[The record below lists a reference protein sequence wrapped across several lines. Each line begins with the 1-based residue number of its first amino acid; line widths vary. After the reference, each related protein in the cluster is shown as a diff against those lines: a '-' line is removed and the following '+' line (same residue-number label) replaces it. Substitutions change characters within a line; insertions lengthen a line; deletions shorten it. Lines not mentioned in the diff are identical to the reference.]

1 MTDFW
6 HIETVVFDVDGTLT
20 DSNGAHAGTWT
31 QAFRE
36 HGVAVDEQEI
46 RRLIGM
52 GGDKLIPA
60 VAHVDEGS
68 ETGKAIAARKKELF
82 NALLPTLGPTPGAR
96 ELLEYLRARGIDL
109 VIATSADDREVKAL
123 LLRAGVDEL
132 VPERSSKDDADR
144 SKPDPDIV
152 QAALTRAQARPE
164 LTLMVGD
171 TPYDVE
177 AARRAGIDAVALRC
191 GGYWSDGDLRGAVE
205 IFDDPAALLAQWRER
220 ALMRCEPV
228 SRCGRTVQ

>member
-1 MTDFW
+1 MDLW

-20 DSNGAHAGTWT
+20 DSNRAHAGTWT

-36 HGVAVDEQEI
+36 QGVAVDEQTV

-60 VAHVDEGS
+60 VAHVEEES

-82 NALLPTLGPTPGAR
+82 TALMPTLGPTRGAR

-123 LLRAGVDEL
+123 LIRAGVDEL
-132 VPERSSKDDADR
+132 VPVRSSKDDADR

-177 AARRAGIDAVALRC
+177 AARKAGIDVVALRC
-191 GGYWSDGDLRGAVE
+191 GGYWSDQELRGAVE
-205 IFDDPAALLAQWRER
+205 IFDDPAELLAHWREL

-228 SRCGRTVQ
+228 SRSGRTIQ

>member
-1 MTDFW
+1 MIDLW

-31 QAFRE
+31 QAFLER
-36 HGVAVDEQEI
+36 GVAVDEQEV

-60 VAHVDEGS
+60 VAHVEAES
-68 ETGKAIAARKKELF
+68 ATGKAIAARKKELF
-82 NALLPTLGPTPGAR
+82 DALLPTLGPTPGAR

-109 VIATSADDREVKAL
+109 VIATSADEREVKAL

-132 VPERSSKDDADR
+132 IPERSSKDDAER

-177 AARRAGIDAVALRC
+177 AARRAGIDVVALRC
-191 GGYWSDGDLRGAVE
+191 GGYWSDRELRGAMD
-205 IFDDPAALLAQWRER
+205 IFDDPAALLAHWRER
-220 ALMRCEPV
+220 ALTRCEPL
-228 SRCGRTVQ
+228 SPSGRTIQ

>member
-1 MTDFW
+1 MDLW

-20 DSNGAHAGTWT
+20 DSNRAHAGTWT

-36 HGVAVDEQEI
+36 QGVAVDEQTV

-60 VAHVDEGS
+60 VAHVEEESD
-68 ETGKAIAARKKELF
+68 TGKAIAARKKELF
-82 NALLPTLGPTPGAR
+82 AALMPTLGPTPGAR

-123 LLRAGVDEL
+123 LIRAGVDEL
-132 VPERSSKDDADR
+132 VPVRSSKDDADR

-177 AARRAGIDAVALRC
+177 AARKAGIDVVALRC
-191 GGYWSDGDLRGAVE
+191 GGYWSDQELRGAVE
-205 IFDDPAALLAQWRER
+205 IFDDPAELLAHWREL

-228 SRCGRTVQ
+228 SRSGRTIQ